1 MREDE
6 RRKEMKRQKE
16 NRRMKS
22 VGLQE
27 SQKREEP
34 QPSEERIE
42 LHKKSLHHITGNFCQ
57 VSFFAPKASTFKL
70 LLKSLLFALLLN
82 VRK

>member
-6 RRKEMKRQKE
+6 GRKEMKRQKE

-34 QPSEERIE
+34 QPSEERID
-42 LHKKSLHHITGNFCQ
+42 LHKKFF
-57 VSFFAPKASTFKL
+57 SFFLFLSSTT
-70 LLKSLLFALLLN
+70 
-82 VRK
+82 